1 MRRKIPPERY
11 NNIKK
16 ISSKSK
22 NNAGKWW
29 FHEKC
34 GSEESSR
41 AFVKDKLLSALYEM
55 SYINIRPIKDH
66 RVNHISAV
74 KLNFTKFYKFRR
86 TVERLWKPVDG
97 NYVLSRRAQ
106 AALLAVVEGIL
117 DESLEDAKNLAIMS
131 GKNCVTYEEMEKAL
145 KRLCL
150 RLNDHI
156 VIAKNKY
163 DFCIT
168 AHESSD

>member
-22 NNAGKWW
+22 NNA
-29 FHEKC
+29 
-34 GSEESSR
+34 
-41 AFVKDKLLSALYEM
+41 A
-55 SYINIRPIKDH
+55 
-66 RVNHISAV
+66 
-74 KLNFTKFYKFRR
+74 
-86 TVERLWKPVDG
+86 VDG
-97 NYVLSRRAQ
+97 SYVLSRRAQ